1 MGYTPTTWTTGD
13 TVTASALNKIENGI
27 ANAGS
32 GSLIACNIWIP
43 NSTLG
48 HQVYGDFNSA
58 LALVQQG
65 IPICC
70 CYFDNFNSG
79 SYGFDTSG
87 PQFLGAS
94 YSNDYPNQIDFL
106 FTAGI
111 GLRWTANGV
120 SYFD

>member
-1 MGYTPTTWTTGD
+1 MSYTPTTWTTGD

-27 ANAGS
+27 ANAGN
-32 GSLIACNIWIP
+32 GGLACIIWWP

-48 HQVYGDFNSA
+48 YQVYGDFNSA

-70 CYFDNFNSG
+70 CFYGTFNSG
-79 SYGFDTSG
+79 SYGFDAFG
-87 PQFLGAS
+87 AQLLGAS

-106 FTAGI
+106 FTTGI